1 MRIQLIFK
9 RYRQLV
15 VNKAENHQHGELI
28 KHSTNAHMC
37 MFCRDGSCIQNIK
50 SPCNYFKSKN
60 LLKEEKYYYWTR
72 GESQFSITDISKNI
86 SYVDITCLLK
96 LASNYLY

>member
-37 MFCRDGSCIQNIK
+37 MFCRHESCMQHTK
-50 SPCNYFKSKN
+50 SLFYHFKTEN
-60 LLKEEKYYYWTR
+60 RLVAEKYL
-72 GESQFSITDISKNI
+72 QMN
-86 SYVDITCLLK
+86 
-96 LASNYLY
+96 

>member
-15 VNKAENHQHGELI
+15 VNKAENHQHEELI

-37 MFCRDGSCIQNIK
+37 MFCRDESCMQHTK
-50 SPCNYFKSKN
+50 YEFYHFKTETR
-60 LLKEEKYYYWTR
+60 LVAEKYL
-72 GESQFSITDISKNI
+72 QIN
-86 SYVDITCLLK
+86 
-96 LASNYLY
+96 

>member
-37 MFCRDGSCIQNIK
+37 MFCRDESCMQHTK
-50 SPCNYFKSKN
+50 SLFYHFKTEN
-60 LLKEEKYYYWTR
+60 RLVAEKYL
-72 GESQFSITDISKNI
+72 QMN
-86 SYVDITCLLK
+86 
-96 LASNYLY
+96 

>member
-37 MFCRDGSCIQNIK
+37 MFCRDESCIQNIK

-60 LLKEEKYYYWTR
+60 LLTEEKYYCWNCVLP
-72 GESQFSITDISKNI
+72 EIAQNI
-86 SYVDITCLLK
+86 SHVDTTCFMK
-96 LASNYLY
+96 LVSN

>member
-37 MFCRDGSCIQNIK
+37 MFCRHESCIQDIK
-50 SPCNYFKSKN
+50 SPCNYFKSRN
-60 LLKEEKYYYWTR
+60 VLKEENYYYWIR
-72 GESQFSITDISKNI
+72 VLSKIAQNI
-86 SYVDITCLLK
+86 SFVDTTCLLK
-96 LASNYLY
+96 LVSN

>member
-37 MFCRDGSCIQNIK
+37 MFCRHESCMQHIK
-50 SPCNYFKSKN
+50 SPFNNFKSINPFNGRKIYLVEFFYIQIMRFYQEVKKIMFLIKNYF
-60 LLKEEKYYYWTR
+60 
-72 GESQFSITDISKNI
+72 
-86 SYVDITCLLK
+86 
-96 LASNYLY
+96 